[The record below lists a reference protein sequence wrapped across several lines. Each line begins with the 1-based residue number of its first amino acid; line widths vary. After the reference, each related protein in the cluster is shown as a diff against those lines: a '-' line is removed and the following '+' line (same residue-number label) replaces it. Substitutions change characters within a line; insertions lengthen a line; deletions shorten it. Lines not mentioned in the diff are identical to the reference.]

1 MELLLGTLLLR
12 PYVFAFLVVY
22 LIGSWL
28 QLGVRVTL
36 LFLVLGYLT
45 AFFSEFSSIHLGF
58 PYGDYY
64 YIPATLGRE
73 IWVLGVP
80 FMDSLSY
87 VFLAA
92 CSYSMALFLMAPLVK
107 GDRGWKLGDEPQTR
121 KDKMVW
127 VLGSFLMVLL
137 DVVVD
142 PVALQGE
149 KWFLGKIYGYRS
161 PGAYFGIPM
170 SNFAGWFLVG
180 LCMIGLLQLLDARW
194 GRASSRIQVFG
205 ISLAMAWGPVLY
217 LSILLFN
224 LTVTFAIGETCLGIA
239 SSFISGT
246 FLLMA
251 LFWTAYKITR
261 IKKSS
266 EQPG

>member
-1 MELLLGTLLLR
+1 MHLLLGTLLLR
-12 PYVFAFLVVY
+12 PYVFAFLAVY
-22 LIGSWL
+22 LIGARL
-28 QLGVRVTL
+28 QFGQRVAWS
-36 LFLVLGYLT
+36 FLVLGYLA
-45 AFFSEFSSIHLGF
+45 AFFSELSSIHLGF

-64 YIPATLGRE
+64 YIPATRGRE

-92 CSYSMALFLMAPLVK
+92 CSYSTALFLMAPLVRRE
-107 GDRGWKLGDEPQTR
+107 RGWHLGDQEATR
-121 KDKMVW
+121 RSNLVW

-161 PGAYFGIPM
+161 QGAYFGVPV
-170 SNFAGWFLVG
+170 SNFAGWLLVG
-180 LCMIGLLQLLDARW
+180 LCMIRLLQFLDARW
-194 GRASSRIQVFG
+194 GKASSHIQVFG
-205 ISLAMAWGPVLY
+205 ISLAMAWGPLLY

-224 LTVTFAIGETCLGIA
+224 LIVTFAIGETCLGIA
-239 SSFISGT
+239 SSFISGS
-246 FLLMA
+246 FLLMSGC
-251 LFWTAYKITR
+251 WTAYKMR
-261 IKKSS
+261 GIKKNL
-266 EQPG
+266 E

>member
-12 PYVFAFLVVY
+12 PYVFGFLAVY
-22 LIGSWL
+22 LIGAWL
-28 QLGVRVTL
+28 QFGPRVAL
-36 LFLVLGYLT
+36 LFLVLGYLA
-45 AFFSEFSSIHLGF
+45 AFLSELSSIHLGF

-64 YIPATLGRE
+64 YIPATQGRE

-92 CSYSMALFLMAPLVK
+92 CSYSTALFLMAPLV
-107 GDRGWKLGDEPQTR
+107 RGQSGWDLGDKPRAR
-121 KDKMVW
+121 KDKAAW
-127 VLGSFLMVLL
+127 ILGSFLMVLL

-149 KWFLGKIYGYRS
+149 RWFLGKIYGYKS

-170 SNFAGWFLVG
+170 SNFAGWLLVG
-180 LCMIGLLQLLDARW
+180 LFMIRLLQLLDTRW
-194 GRASSRIQVFG
+194 GMPSKGPRVVG
-205 ISLAMAWGPVLY
+205 ISSAIAWGPILY
-217 LSILLFN
+217 VSILFFN
-224 LTVTFAIGETCLGIA
+224 LAVTFAIGEICLGIA
-239 SSFISGT
+239 SSFISGI

-251 LFWTAYKITR
+251 CCWTVYKIR
-261 IKKSS
+261 HVK
-266 EQPG
+266 

>member
-1 MELLLGTLLLR
+1 MELLLGTFLLR
-12 PYVFAFLVVY
+12 PYVFAFLAVY
-22 LIGSWL
+22 LVGSWL
-28 QLGVRVTL
+28 QLGPRVTF
-36 LFLVLGYLT
+36 LFLVTGYLT
-45 AFFSEFSSIHLGF
+45 AFFSELSSIHLGF

-64 YIPATLGRE
+64 YIPATRGRE

-87 VFLAA
+87 VFMAA
-92 CSYSMALFLMAPLVK
+92 CSYSTALFLMAPLVR
-107 GDRGWKLGDEPQTR
+107 GDRGWELGDEAQTR
-121 KDKMVW
+121 KDKVVW
-127 VLGSFLMVLL
+127 ILGSFLMVLL

-170 SNFAGWFLVG
+170 SNFAGWLLVG
-180 LCMIGLLQLLDARW
+180 LCMIRLLQLLDASW
-194 GRASSRIQVFG
+194 GRASSKVQVFG
-205 ISLAMAWGPVLY
+205 ISLAMAWGPALY

-224 LTVTFAIGETCLGIA
+224 LIVTFAIGETCLGIA
-239 SSFISGT
+239 SSFISGS

-251 LFWTAYKITR
+251 FCWTAYKIAR
-261 IKKSS
+261 IQKNPK
-266 EQPG
+266 QPG